1 MRVAGSQ
8 KGTDVLLTG
17 AQSVGGEGAQV
28 PRQTDTSNCC
38 LIKRSGNLRPRP
50 LTPTLRKGTGSGC
63 LNGCGVRWGRGWLG
77 FLPGSSVVVLAAR
90 WAGNGR
96 VTGGW
101 TGMPGRRL
109 ISPPVGP
116 QPLWGGAWGGH
127 FPPAARRGP
136 PGFLERT
143 RKCSRGWDL
152 WLYPPVRESL
162 DLLTSGE
169 EML

>member
-1 MRVAGSQ
+1 MAVG
-8 KGTDVLLTG
+8 L
-17 AQSVGGEGAQV
+17 GGEEGGWVFSPALALLY
-28 PRQTDTSNCC
+28 TC
-38 LIKRSGNLRPRP
+38 
-50 LTPTLRKGTGSGC
+50 GS
-63 LNGCGVRWGRGWLG
+63 
-77 FLPGSSVVVLAAR
+77 

-101 TGMPGRRL
+101 TGIPGRRL

-127 FPPAARRGP
+127 FPPAVRRGP

-169 EML
+169 EVLRSVGFGFLSVCKKKPVFPALAAGAWSSRGAPRDCGLEEREWPLCIPRL